1 MKKTYEFE
9 NLGCA
14 HCAGKMEEKIAKL
27 PEVESVNLSFP
38 MKKMYIET
46 SSENLLPAIQKICTD
61 IEPDVIVKEVSKK
74 SSAKRNHTENTAHEE
89 HEHHHHHEHEDHCDC
104 GCCDEEHE
112 HHEHHH
118 HHEHEDHCD
127 CGCCDEEHEHHEH
140 HHHHEHGEHC
150 DCDCCDD
157 DDDDDNEPIAA
168 AANRQGNG
176 AATIFIV
183 EKLGCAHCAG
193 KMEEKIS
200 HLPGVEAVNLTFATK
215 QLRVWSDDAVALLP
229 QIQDICTSI
238 EPDVKV
244 VVRENSVRKQK
255 EAKKT
260 EGISEDTK
268 EYIEL
273 GAGIIL
279 FIIGKILE
287 NSQPLLSSVCFV
299 IAYLILGIKIVWT
312 ALRNITKGQI
322 FDENFLMSI
331 ATIGAFA
338 IGEYAEAVGVMLFYR
353 IGELFEEKAVERSRS
368 QIMDVIDMRPE
379 VVNLVDAHGDVTV
392 IDAEE
397 AEIGDILVVRPG
409 DRIPL
414 DGVITDGETMID
426 TSPVT
431 GEPVPVSASIGTN
444 VTSGC
449 VNTSGVIR
457 IKVEKRLEESMV
469 TRIMDSVENAAAS
482 KPKMDRFITR
492 FSRVYTPF
500 VVLLALA
507 TAIIP
512 SLVTG
517 NWTHWVYTALTF
529 LVISCPCALVLS
541 VPLAFFSGIGAGSKI
556 GILFKGGAA
565 LETLKNITCV
575 VMDKTGTITKGN
587 FKVQDV
593 IPVGN
598 ITKNEIL
605 SLAASCEESSTHPIG
620 KSIIEACKEQNIIY
634 KTPETAKEIAGHG
647 SVITLNDSEIL
658 AGNKKLMTQYHIDG
672 NYPES
677 TAYGTE
683 VFIAKDGI
691 LIGAIVIADTLKDDA
706 KSAIASLKSKNLH
719 TVMLTG
725 DSENTAI
732 AIAKETGIDEVYSKL
747 LPDEKLEKLQEQR
760 SKRGAVM
767 FVGDGINDAPV
778 LAGADCGA
786 AMGSGADAA
795 IEAADVVFMTSNVE
809 AIPQAIS
816 IGKKAST
823 IAWQNVIFALAVK
836 ALVMIL
842 GLLGFANMWMAVF
855 ADTGVA
861 MLCVLNSI
869 RALKY

>member
-1 MKKTYEFE
+1 MKRTYEFE

-14 HCAGKMEEKIAKL
+14 HCAGKMEEKIGKL

-38 MKKMYIET
+38 MKKMYVET
-46 SSENLLPAIQKICTD
+46 SSEDLLPVIQKICTD
-61 IEPDVIVKEVSKK
+61 IEPDVIVTEVLKK
-74 SSAKRNHTENTAHEE
+74 SSKKRKDEEVHEE
-89 HEHHHHHEHEDHCDC
+89 HCGCGCESQHEGHEHHHHQHHHDHEYHHHHDKDHCDC
-104 GCCDEEHE
+104 GCCD
-112 HHEHHH
+112 
-118 HHEHEDHCD
+118 
-127 CGCCDEEHEHHEH
+127 
-140 HHHHEHGEHC
+140 
-150 DCDCCDD
+150 DD
-157 DDDDDNEPIAA
+157 DDDEGTIAA
-168 AANRQGNG
+168 ATKRQGNG
-176 AATIFIV
+176 KATVFIV

-193 KMEEKIS
+193 KMEEQIS

-215 QLRVWSDDAVALLP
+215 QLRVWSDDAKALLP
-229 QIQDICTSI
+229 QIQEICTSI

-244 VVRENSVRKQK
+244 VIREDTVRAQK
-255 EAKKT
+255 EAKKAKNN
-260 EGISEDTK
+260 SEDNR
-268 EYIEL
+268 EYLEL
-273 GAGIIL
+273 GIGIVL
-279 FIIGKILE
+279 FIAGKIFE
-287 NSQPLLSSVCFV
+287 SSKPVYSTACFLL
-299 IAYLILGIKIVWT
+299 AYLILGIKIVWT
-312 ALRNITKGQI
+312 ALRNISKGQV

-331 ATIGAFA
+331 ATIGAFG

-379 VVNLVDAHGDVTV
+379 VVNLVNEHGDVSV

-397 AEIGDILVVRPG
+397 AEIGDILLVRPG

-431 GEPVPVSASIGTN
+431 GEPVPISGFEGTE

-449 VNTSGVIR
+449 LNTSGVIKIR
-457 IKVEKRLEESMV
+457 VEKVLEESMV

-500 VVLLALA
+500 VVFMALA

-512 SLVTG
+512 SIIIG

-565 LETLKNITCV
+565 LETLKDITSV

-593 IPVGN
+593 VTFGDV
-598 ITKNEIL
+598 TRNELL
-605 SLAASCEESSTHPIG
+605 SLAASCEESSTHPIA
-620 KSIIEACKEQNIIY
+620 KSIMEAAKEENISY
-634 KTPETAKEIAGHG
+634 KTAESAKEIAGHG
-647 SVITLNDSEIL
+647 SVIKLDGSEVL
-658 AGNKKLMTQYHIDG
+658 AGNKKLMNQYHIAG
-672 NYPES
+672 EYKETTS
-677 TAYGTE
+677 YGTE
-683 VFIAKDGI
+683 VFLAKDGV
-691 LIGAIVIADTLKDDA
+691 LIGAVVIADTLKDDA
-706 KSAIASLKSKNLH
+706 KSAIASLKAQKLH

-725 DSENTAI
+725 DSESAANAI
-732 AIAKETGIDEVYSKL
+732 AEETGIDEVYSKL
-747 LPDEKLEKLQEQR
+747 LPDEKLLKLQEQR
-760 SKRGAVM
+760 TKHGAVM

-795 IEAADVVFMTSNVE
+795 IEAADVVFMTSSVE
-809 AIPQAIS
+809 AIPQAIA
-816 IGKKAST
+816 IGKKASR
-823 IAWQNVIFALAVK
+823 IAWQNVVFALVVK

-869 RALKY
+869 RALKIQS

>member
-14 HCAGKMEEKIAKL
+14 HCAGKMEEKIGKL
-27 PEVESVNLSFP
+27 PDVESVNLSFP
-38 MKKMYIET
+38 MKKMYVET
-46 SSENLLPAIQKICTD
+46 SREDLLPEIQKICTD
-61 IEPDVIVKEVSKK
+61 IEPDVIVTEVTKK
-74 SSAKRNHTENTAHEE
+74 SSKRRKHVEEDSHESHEHHHHHDDHCDCGCDHNHNEHEHLEHHHHHDDHCDCGCEHDHEE
-89 HEHHHHHEHEDHCDC
+89 HEHHK
-104 GCCDEEHE
+104 
-112 HHEHHH
+112 HHH
-118 HHEHEDHCD
+118 HHDD
-127 CGCCDEEHEHHEH
+127 
-140 HHHHEHGEHC
+140 HC

-157 DDDDDNEPIAA
+157 DNDDDESIAA
-168 AANRQGNG
+168 AANREGNG
-176 AATIFIV
+176 QATVFIV

-193 KMEEKIS
+193 KMEEQIS

-215 QLRVWSDDAVALLP
+215 QLRVWSDDAKALLP
-229 QIQDICTSI
+229 QIHN
-238 EPDVKV
+238 
-244 VVRENSVRKQK
+244 REFW
-255 EAKKT
+255 
-260 EGISEDTK
+260 
-268 EYIEL
+268 EL
-273 GAGIIL
+273 GAGIVL
-279 FIIGKILE
+279 FIAGKALE
-287 NSQPLLSSVCFV
+287 SSKPVYSMVCF
-299 IAYLILGIKIVWT
+299 ILAYLILGIKIVWT
-312 ALRNITKGQI
+312 ALKNISKGQV

-331 ATIGAFA
+331 ATIGAFGV
-338 IGEYAEAVGVMLFYR
+338 GEFAEAVGVMMFYR

-379 VVNLVDAHGDVTV
+379 VVNLVDDHGDVTV

-397 AEIGDILVVRPG
+397 AEIGDILLVRPG

-414 DGVITDGETMID
+414 DGIITDGETMID

-431 GEPVPVSASIGTN
+431 GEPIPVSASVGTD

-449 VNTSGVIR
+449 LNTSGVIK
-457 IKVEKRLEESMV
+457 IKVEKVLEESMV

-517 NWTHWVYTALTF
+517 NWTHWIYTALTF

-565 LETLKNITCV
+565 LETLKDITSV

-593 IPVGN
+593 IPLGN
-598 ITKNEIL
+598 ATRHEIL

-620 KSIIEACKEQNIIY
+620 KSIMEAAKDENVTY
-634 KTPETAKEIAGHG
+634 KTPENAKEIAGHG
-647 SVITLNDSEIL
+647 SVITIDNSEIL
-658 AGNKKLMTQYHIDG
+658 AGNKKLMAQYHVTG
-672 NYPES
+672 N
-677 TAYGTE
+677 
-683 VFIAKDGI
+683 
-691 LIGAIVIADTLKDDA
+691 
-706 KSAIASLKSKNLH
+706 
-719 TVMLTG
+719 
-725 DSENTAI
+725 
-732 AIAKETGIDEVYSKL
+732 AIAKETGIDEVYSRL
-747 LPDEKLEKLQEQR
+747 LPDEKLAKLQEQR
-760 SKRGAVM
+760 SKHGAVM

-816 IGKKAST
+816 IGKKACK
-823 IAWQNVIFALAVK
+823 IAWQNVVFALAIK

-855 ADTGVA
+855 ADSGVA
-861 MLCVLNSI
+861 MLCVINSI
-869 RALKY
+869 RAMKL

>member
-1 MKKTYEFE
+1 MKRTYEFE

-14 HCAGKMEEKIAKL
+14 HCAGKMEEKIGKL

-38 MKKMYIET
+38 MKKMYVET
-46 SSENLLPAIQKICTD
+46 SSEDLLPVIQKICTD
-61 IEPDVIVKEVSKK
+61 IESDVIVTEVLKK
-74 SSAKRNHTENTAHEE
+74 SSKKRKDEEVHEE
-89 HEHHHHHEHEDHCDC
+89 HCGCGCESEHEGHEHHHHQHHHDHEHHHHHDEDHCDC
-104 GCCDEEHE
+104 GCCD
-112 HHEHHH
+112 
-118 HHEHEDHCD
+118 
-127 CGCCDEEHEHHEH
+127 
-140 HHHHEHGEHC
+140 
-150 DCDCCDD
+150 DD
-157 DDDDDNEPIAA
+157 DDDEGTIAA
-168 AANRQGNG
+168 ATKRQGNG
-176 AATIFIV
+176 KATVFIV

-193 KMEEKIS
+193 KMEEQIS

-215 QLRVWSDDAVALLP
+215 QLRVWSDDAKALLP
-229 QIQDICTSI
+229 QIQEICTSI

-244 VVRENSVRKQK
+244 VIREDTVRAQK
-255 EAKKT
+255 EAKKAKNN
-260 EGISEDTK
+260 SEDNR
-268 EYIEL
+268 EYLEL
-273 GAGIIL
+273 GIGIVL
-279 FIIGKILE
+279 FIAGKIFE
-287 NSQPLLSSVCFV
+287 SSKPVYSTACFLL
-299 IAYLILGIKIVWT
+299 AYLILGIKIVWT
-312 ALRNITKGQI
+312 ALRNISKGQV

-331 ATIGAFA
+331 ATIGAFG

-379 VVNLVDAHGDVTV
+379 VVNLVNEHGDVSV

-397 AEIGDILVVRPG
+397 AEIGDILLVRPG

-431 GEPVPVSASIGTN
+431 GEPVPISGFEGTE

-449 VNTSGVIR
+449 LNTSGVIKIR
-457 IKVEKRLEESMV
+457 VEKVLEESMV

-500 VVLLALA
+500 VVFMALA

-512 SLVTG
+512 SIITG

-565 LETLKNITCV
+565 LETLKDITSV

-593 IPVGN
+593 VTFGDV
-598 ITKNEIL
+598 TRNELL
-605 SLAASCEESSTHPIG
+605 SLAASCEESSTHPIA
-620 KSIIEACKEQNIIY
+620 KSIMEAAKEENISY
-634 KTPETAKEIAGHG
+634 KTAESAKEIAGHG
-647 SVITLNDSEIL
+647 SVIKLDGSEVL
-658 AGNKKLMTQYHIDG
+658 AGNKKLMNQYHIAG
-672 NYPES
+672 EYKETTS
-677 TAYGTE
+677 YGTE
-683 VFIAKDGI
+683 VFLAKDGV
-691 LIGAIVIADTLKDDA
+691 LIGAVVIADTLKDDA
-706 KSAIASLKSKNLH
+706 KSAIASLKAQKLH

-725 DSENTAI
+725 DSESAANAI
-732 AIAKETGIDEVYSKL
+732 AEETGIDEVYSKL
-747 LPDEKLEKLQEQR
+747 LPDEKLLKLQEQR
-760 SKRGAVM
+760 TKHGAVM

-795 IEAADVVFMTSNVE
+795 IEAADVVFMTSSVE
-809 AIPQAIS
+809 AIPQAIA
-816 IGKKAST
+816 IGKKASR
-823 IAWQNVIFALAVK
+823 IAWQNVVFALVVK

-869 RALKY
+869 RALKIQS